1 MLSDYQQT
9 IKATTS
15 LRGLSAVSI
24 VATNELRDLI
34 KSCDVGFKLYTDH
47 STSARD
53 ELKKLH
59 KQSVSRCNYY
69 HSKSEKL
76 QKNEKIPQYLVLLD
90 QARAEKLQKIQDS
103 FQMVKQEFRDAKQTA
118 ESLQDSIEQRL
129 GEFEMGY
136 KKWT

>member
-53 ELKKLH
+53 ELKKL
-59 KQSVSRCNYY
+59 
-69 HSKSEKL
+69 
-76 QKNEKIPQYLVLLD
+76 
-90 QARAEKLQKIQDS
+90 QKIQDS
-103 FQMVKQEFRDAKQTA
+103 FQMVKQEFRDAQQTVD
-118 ESLQDSIEQRL
+118 SLQDSIEQRL
-129 GEFEMGY
+129 GEFEMSY
-136 KKWT
+136 KKWTVCDVSEWIFTISKRKLSDDAKKFMLNNLKAMRIDG

>member
-76 QKNEKIPQYLVLLD
+76 QK
-90 QARAEKLQKIQDS
+90 IQDS
-103 FQMVKQEFRDAKQTA
+103 FQIVKQEVRDAQQTMDL
-118 ESLQDSIEQRL
+118 LQDS
-129 GEFEMGY
+129 
-136 KKWT
+136 